1 MAFGRDHARR
11 ERRCVAE
18 MRLASESGAA
28 FTLGSV
34 LEPAHDR
41 PGALRLTYD
50 IGLVSPDR
58 EVRYLRRPVESGF
71 VETLTRTLWRAAAEA
86 HPEKS
91 VADVSDQRAGFVFA
105 IVGSDAVTVTVEL
118 TVLADFEADVPDY
131 DGLNFEVRRA
141 DLIAAAHRLVALHES
156 PRAA

>member
-1 MAFGRDHARR
+1 MTSGRDRMPCAG
-11 ERRCVAE
+11 EI
-18 MRLASESGAA
+18 RLASESGGALS
-28 FTLGSV
+28 LGAV
-34 LEPAHDR
+34 LEPAPGR

-58 EVRYLRRPVESGF
+58 EVRYLRRPVEPGF
-71 VETLTRTLWRAAAEA
+71 VEALAQTLWRAAAEA

-91 VADVSDQRAGFVFA
+91 VADFSDQRAGFVFA
-105 IVGSDAVTVTVEL
+105 IVGSDAAMVTVEV
-118 TVLADFEADVPDY
+118 TVIADVDADVPDH

-156 PRAA
+156 TRAA